1 MKIQRYLI
9 ATEVQIPQG
18 AVFLNA
24 QPGQSGI
31 SAWFLCDPTAA
42 TETRRFAVVATGQE
56 LPEAILDC
64 NHMTTIKALIPCGPP
79 DKMEATPTAL
89 HIFDTTHCKAKIP
102 SLKLGASQPSKD
114 PADWWK
120 E

>member
-1 MKIQRYLI
+1 MKILRYRI

-18 AVFLNA
+18 AVLIDV

-31 SAWFLCDPTAA
+31 SAWFLCEPSAPM
-42 TETRRFAVVATGQE
+42 ETRRFATVATGQD
-56 LPEAILDC
+56 LPEAIMDC
-64 NHMTTIKALIPCGPP
+64 RHLITIKALIPCGP
-79 DKMEATPTAL
+79 DGHKEMVSTAL
-89 HIFDTTHCKAKIP
+89 HIFDTTDCKAKIP
-102 SLKLGASQPSKD
+102 SLKIGASQPSKD